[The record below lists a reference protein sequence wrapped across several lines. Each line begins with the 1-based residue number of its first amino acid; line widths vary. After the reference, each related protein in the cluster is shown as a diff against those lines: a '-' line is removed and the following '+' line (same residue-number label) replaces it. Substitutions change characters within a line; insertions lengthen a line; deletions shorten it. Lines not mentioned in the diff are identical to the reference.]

1 MSISPQGYNY
11 QDDPKNVN
19 PFFGSTPSPTP
30 IQSRSIVSIIKTATV
45 GLIDTYT
52 ITYTDNTT
60 SSFTV
65 TNGASGAAGVG
76 ISDIRKTGTSGLVDT
91 YTIYFSNNTTFTFTV
106 TNGEKGDPGVS
117 PDVSV
122 REIVGGHIVTI
133 TDAMGSESF
142 TVMNGHDGSDGVTPD
157 ITISATQ
164 GGETVPVT
172 KTGSGASQSFD
183 FAFPGGGGGA
193 SGTVGWGP
201 EGPATNIYPQI
212 NSTNKITTEAYSE
225 AITGQTVSLQDSSWA
240 YYYATADITVSVATD
255 TLVQKA
261 SSLKNAPQD
270 LNNMSNWTV
279 TDGFNVVV
287 DSLTDNTSTYT
298 FSNITAT
305 IGYLN
310 EDGQGSINGMSIKI
324 AADAS
329 DGTNTIH
336 VEGNMFANFT
346 GTVGYRTTQ
355 TSQNLEVLTQ

>member
-1 MSISPQGYNY
+1 MSISPQGY
-11 QDDPKNVN
+11 DN
-19 PFFGSTPSPTP
+19 PDTEHPFWGSTPSPTP

-65 TNGASGAAGVG
+65 TNGAAGAAGVG

-106 TNGEKGDPGVS
+106 TNGEKGEKGDDGVS
-117 PDVSV
+117 PDILV

-133 TDAMGSESF
+133 TDAGGSEDF
-142 TVMNGHDGSDGVTPD
+142 IIPNGAPGADGATPEVT
-157 ITISATQ
+157 ITATQ

-225 AITGQTVSLQDSSWA
+225 AITGQTVSLQDASWT

-279 TDGFNVVV
+279 TDGFNIVV

>member
-1 MSISPQGYNY
+1 MISPQGYSLGEE
-11 QDDPKNVN
+11 PKSKN
-19 PFFGSTPSPTP
+19 PFWGEGEDADVNMIYAAAEISGGHGTPSVQVT
-30 IQSRSIVSIIKTATV
+30 KTISGHDITFGFLFRNLV
-45 GLIDTYT
+45 GAEGESPEVT
-52 ITYTDNTT
+52 ITDITGGHRVTITDKDG
-60 SSFTV
+60 SH
-65 TNGASGAAGVG
+65 
-76 ISDIRKTGTSGLVDT
+76 
-91 YTIYFSNNTTFTFTV
+91 TFNV
-106 TNGEKGDPGVS
+106 MDGGKGDDGVS

-122 REIVGGHIVTI
+122 QNIIGGHVITI
-133 TDAMGSESF
+133 TDATGSESF
-142 TVMNGHDGSDGVTPD
+142 TVLDGQAGQDGTTPEVT
-157 ITISATQ
+157 ITATQ

-193 SGTVGWGP
+193 SGNVGWGP

-225 AITGQTVSLQDSSWA
+225 AITGQTVSLQDASWT
-240 YYYATADITVSVATD
+240 YYYATADITVSVSTD

-279 TDGFNVVV
+279 TDGFNIVV

-310 EDGQGSINGMSIKI
+310 EDGQGGINGMSIKI

-336 VEGNMFANFT
+336 VEGNMFANFA